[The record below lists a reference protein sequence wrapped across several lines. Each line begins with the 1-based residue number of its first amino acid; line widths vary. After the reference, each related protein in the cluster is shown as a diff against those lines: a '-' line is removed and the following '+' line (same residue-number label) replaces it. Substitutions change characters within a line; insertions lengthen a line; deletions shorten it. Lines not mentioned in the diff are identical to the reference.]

1 VSHSRAVASRSHRAA
16 GQHRRT
22 AWTIARTRT
31 GVRTPRSMSDLK
43 DDAAGHWLTYTEAAE
58 RLNLSA
64 EAVRQRARRQS
75 WRKQSGNDGRAL
87 VYVPLDIEA
96 EQPPEHTAERPDT
109 GGQPS
114 GVQPAVQTATDQGLV
129 RTLDQAI
136 AIISEQLGRA
146 NVRADQNAAMLRD
159 ALTHAEHAWA
169 ATRTAQAAAQE
180 AEGRAAALEAADA
193 ARRAKGRL
201 ARLRAAWRGE

>member
-1 VSHSRAVASRSHRAA
+1 MTHTLVDE
-16 GQHRRT
+16 
-22 AWTIARTRT
+22 
-31 GVRTPRSMSDLK
+31 TP
-43 DDAAGHWLTYTEAAE
+43 GHWLTYTDAAE
-58 RLNLSA
+58 RLNLSP
-64 EAVRQRARRQS
+64 EAVRQRARRQN

-87 VYVPLDIEA
+87 IYVPLDIEA
-96 EQPPEHTAERPDT
+96 EPPAEHTAERTDN
-109 GGQPS
+109 GGQQS
-114 GVQPAVQTATDQGLV
+114 GVQPAAQTATDQGLV

-146 NVRADQNAAMLRD
+146 NIRADENAAMLRD
-159 ALTHAEHAWA
+159 ALTHAERAWEA
-169 ATRTAQAAAQE
+169 ARTAQAAAQE